1 MRDNN
6 FFDMGKFEDLMIY
19 SKANNKDEY
28 LFLDGKLIDLD
39 VYLNRPAYFDYPNHP
54 SKHLPCCYFIVLSYA
69 QDLFA

>member
-6 FFDMGKFEDLMIY
+6 FFDMGKFEDLMVY
-19 SKANNKDEY
+19 PKANNKDEY
-28 LFLDGKLIDLD
+28 FFLDGKLIDLD

-54 SKHLPCCYFIVLSYA
+54 SKHLPCCYFIVLSYV